1 MNACATYDDVSLI
14 LRLYDLRRE
23 EKMRQAR
30 AWFVSSFHVATLEEF
45 QALCPPGSDSN
56 ANYRMVTSYWDMAAS
71 FVHNGVLHRD
81 LFFES
86 NRELLVVWERLRDIL
101 PALRESLKDP
111 KAYHNLEA
119 VAALYVEWVKQRG
132 PEAYQAF
139 SQRMRARPQQR

>member
-1 MNACATYDDVSLI
+1 MNACATYDDVRLI

-30 AWFVSSFHVATLEEF
+30 AWFVSSFYVATLEEF
-45 QALCPPGSDSN
+45 EALCPPGSDSN
-56 ANYRMVTSYWDMAAS
+56 ANYRMVASYWDMAAS
-71 FVHNGVLHRD
+71 FVNNGVLHRD

-86 NRELLVVWERLRDIL
+86 NRELLVVWERLRDVL

-111 KAYHNLEA
+111 KGFHNLEE
-119 VAALYVEWVKQRG
+119 VGTLYVEWMKQRG

-139 SQRMRARPQQR
+139 SQRMRTRPQQR